1 MTKKDIVVMPK
12 VMYTLK
18 KSVFFNH
25 YFKSTSKE
33 DVAAFLSPY
42 LMALATKDVNFSI
55 YDLLQDIKTV
65 PAYILEDYPDNLKTN
80 VDVPVSSINLI

>member
-42 LMALATKDVNFSI
+42 FMALATKDVNFSI

-65 PAYILEDYPDNLKTN
+65 PAYLLEDYTN
-80 VDVPVSSINLI
+80 SAKPNAEIDTASIKLI